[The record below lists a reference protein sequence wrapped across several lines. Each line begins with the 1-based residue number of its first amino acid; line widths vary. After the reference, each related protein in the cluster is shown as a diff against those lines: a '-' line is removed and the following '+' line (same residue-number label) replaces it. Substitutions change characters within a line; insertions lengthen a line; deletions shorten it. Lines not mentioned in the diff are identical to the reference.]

1 VYSLFNIARLIVWSR
16 FILIL
21 LPTFLAIIN
30 KTIYLIEWTILP
42 INSAPLTLML
52 IADSINLRFSCV
64 VLFISANVLWFSTIY
79 IAEEKF
85 KTRFTVLVLLFVLSI
100 NMLLFIPHLIVLL
113 LGWDGLGLVSFI
125 LVIYYQN
132 PSSMAA
138 AILTAL
144 TNRIGDVAILLA
156 IALTLN
162 QGHWYII
169 NITST
174 VWLMPQVII
183 ITLAAITKRAQ
194 MPFSRWLPAAIA
206 APTPVS
212 ALVHSSTL
220 VTAGVFLL
228 IRFYPMLHK
237 WIYFNIAII
246 IVATTT
252 TFIAGLRA
260 NTECDFKKIVA
271 LSTLRQLGVIMF
283 SLGLN
288 MPILAYFHI
297 LTHALF
303 KALLFICV
311 GSFINYHIH
320 RQDLRWIGN
329 LTTQMPTIISCII
342 VANIALS
349 GFPFLAGFY
358 SKDIVIETI
367 ISNNFNIL
375 IISITIIRL
384 GLTRFYSTR
393 ASVVAII
400 RHKLHSPFSALKEP
414 INVVKA
420 VILLSTTA
428 IIIGSIIIWLNS
440 DLLSTINILPIYIK
454 LMPLILILLGIIL
467 AWLQTC
473 TNSRSLSILLSFPQ
487 INFASCTI
495 WFIVPLST
503 QFTIKFPTFITH
515 SLIKSFD
522 QGWIEQMS
530 GQGINKIIIYN
541 TSIIIQKTPT
551 YVNSYMLFTVIIMII
566 IIIWINN
573 INKFT
578 FPSHSTR

>member
-1 VYSLFNIARLIVWSR
+1 
-16 FILIL
+16 
-21 LPTFLAIIN
+21 
-30 KTIYLIEWTILP
+30 
-42 INSAPLTLML
+42 ML

-541 TSIIIQKTPT
+541 TSIIIQKKHQHMSIHTC
-551 YVNSYMLFTVIIMII
+551 YLQ
-566 IIIWINN
+566 W
-573 INKFT
+573 
-578 FPSHSTR
+578 